1 MTGSLIETP
10 TLGDRTIVDDR
21 TRHHAPRAR
30 MDGWWTTAARPRGAR
45 HVSRVQGAA
54 RDRARH
60 ERAGD
65 LRRARGTRS
74 NPSCSLATRWQSS
87 VTSNVDRDIDRGF
100 RRLLLVLTA
109 HCLLVGGGF
118 AWRTITLPPRYI
130 YTVVNG
136 DGLRIPVDT
145 EATSDLSEIQ
155 GQFALDG
162 HGDEMKDVL
171 GQAYELAWCNK
182 VRQIICVDGPPRSYV
197 LLSEQGVLLLVSLAF
212 GGVLSGVLWG
222 TYYTVWWV

>member
-1 MTGSLIETP
+1 MRARREARDGPLSSRRRRPRLRRLSSVHQRRE
-10 TLGDRTIVDDR
+10 LQGQ
-21 TRHHAPRAR
+21 APR
-30 MDGWWTTAARPRGAR
+30 RPCGAR
-45 HVSRVQGAA
+45 HVSRVQGAD
-54 RDRARH
+54 RGRARH
-60 ERAGD
+60 ESAGD

-145 EATSDLSEIQ
+145 EATSDLSETQ
-155 GQFALDG
+155 RPLSLDG
-162 HGDEMKDVL
+162 HGDERKHVL
-171 GQAYELAWCNK
+171 SQAYE
-182 VRQIICVDGPPRSYV
+182 
-197 LLSEQGVLLLVSLAF
+197 
-212 GGVLSGVLWG
+212 
-222 TYYTVWWV
+222 

>member
-1 MTGSLIETP
+1 M
-10 TLGDRTIVDDR
+10 R
-21 TRHHAPRAR
+21 
-30 MDGWWTTAARPRGAR
+30 
-45 HVSRVQGAA
+45 
-54 RDRARH
+54 
-60 ERAGD
+60 
-65 LRRARGTRS
+65 
-74 NPSCSLATRWQSS
+74 
-87 VTSNVDRDIDRGF
+87 SNVDRDIDREF
-100 RRLLLVLTA
+100 RRKLLVLTA
-109 HCLLVGGGF
+109 LCLLVGGG
-118 AWRTITLPPRYI
+118 AWLTITLPLRYI

-197 LLSEQGVLLLVSLAF
+197 PLSEQGVLLLVSLAF

-222 TYYTVWWV
+222 TYYTVWWVVRGFSSREEAGR